1 MKKGI
6 FLLEINTQTKIAEAL
21 LDLALENPTKS
32 DFSMCEIAKR
42 AGISRQAIYQ
52 KHYRNCADIVKYLRN
67 QTNDQIFAAFS
78 QYDPSSGQNAFDY
91 FAYSVIPTFYTDR
104 RLIRCFF
111 TTAIDPA
118 WRSFILKTYTKWG
131 LANYETHGYKYHFS
145 DEAMVQ
151 LLIQST
157 MAIVET
163 WLSQENPTPPDQFS
177 DDFLKIVKTPVYNLL
192 SVKKA

>member
-1 MKKGI
+1 LPI
-6 FLLEINTQTKIAEAL
+6 DTQAKIAEAL

-67 QTNDQIFAAFS
+67 QTNDQIFAVFR

-91 FAYSVIPTFYTDR
+91 FAYNVIPMFYTDR
-104 RLIRCFF
+104 KLIRCFF
-111 TTAIDPA
+111 TTAIDPT
-118 WRSFILKTYTKWG
+118 WRRFIVKTYTKWG
-131 LANYETHGYKYHFS
+131 LTNYDTCGFDYHFT

-151 LLIQST
+151 LLIHST
-157 MAIVET
+157 MAILET
-163 WLSQENPTPPDQFS
+163 WLSQENPTPPEQFS
-177 DDFLKIVKTPVYNLL
+177 DDFIRIVKTPIYDLI
-192 SVKKA
+192 SVKKI

>member
-67 QTNDQIFAAFS
+67 QTNDQIFAAFK